1 MCADCEADEA
11 EPLREVYLARRA
23 RMARTWAPRRRWLA
37 EDVAAATSLPTLQ
50 RGAESTAAAAGE
62 CIPSERSAD
71 AVACDRTLPAPAPH
85 RIPAAIQDIRDVQ
98 PCRKRRG
105 QAAAQ

>member
-37 EDVAAATSLPTLQ
+37 EDVAAATSLPTLE
-50 RGAESTAAAAGE
+50 RGAESTATAAGE
-62 CIPSERSAD
+62 RVPPERSAD
-71 AVACDRTLPAPAPH
+71 ALACDRTLPAPMQHHVPG
-85 RIPAAIQDIRDVQ
+85 AI
-98 PCRKRRG
+98 
-105 QAAAQ
+105 